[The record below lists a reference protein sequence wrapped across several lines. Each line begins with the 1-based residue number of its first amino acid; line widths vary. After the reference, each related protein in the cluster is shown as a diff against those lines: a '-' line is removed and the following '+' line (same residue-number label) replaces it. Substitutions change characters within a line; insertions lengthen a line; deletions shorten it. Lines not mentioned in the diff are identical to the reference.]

1 MAMMVGL
8 FEMAEAEVGEAELM
22 AACQDVMA
30 AIDKD
35 GDGEVEFAFPTS
47 SLSKLGDPGGVGE
60 QCNGK

>member
-8 FEMAEAEVGEAELM
+8 FEMAEAEVGEEELM

-30 AIDKD
+30 SIDKD

-47 SLSKLGDPGGVGE
+47 SF
-60 QCNGK
+60 